1 MGTFIVILT
10 TGAHIALIVGGLIG
24 QFLGWRWTFKFAAIL
39 DGVMLLVIIFC
50 LPETLYVRD
59 QSHLTRTA
67 SEREVAFTP
76 KTYISHL
83 RLYSTFPELKLR
95 WNQFVIPSLK
105 MARYP
110 SVLFPALYYGAQY
123 GFASILPAVTVAA
136 IFSQQL
142 GWNTLEIGLAYG
154 GALSVG
160 GKNPLLSSSISPP

>member
-76 KTYISHL
+76 KH
-83 RLYSTFPELKLR
+83 TFH
-95 WNQFVIPSLK
+95 I
-105 MARYP
+105 
-110 SVLFPALYYGAQY
+110 
-123 GFASILPAVTVAA
+123 
-136 IFSQQL
+136 
-142 GWNTLEIGLAYG
+142 
-154 GALSVG
+154 
-160 GKNPLLSSSISPP
+160 